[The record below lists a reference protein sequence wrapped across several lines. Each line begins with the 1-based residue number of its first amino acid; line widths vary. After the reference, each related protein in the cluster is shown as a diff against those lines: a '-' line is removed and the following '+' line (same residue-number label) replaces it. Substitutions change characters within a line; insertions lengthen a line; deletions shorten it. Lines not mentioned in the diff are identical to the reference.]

1 MKSYIVKLI
10 YNIQIGNGSHNS
22 QFDEQTVFL
31 NANNFEDAFYQ
42 ARAQGKRMEDK
53 FSNHADEQVEWKF
66 VDVLDVF
73 ELSRFKN
80 GEPLYTT
87 THETTDS
94 STFIKFIQHKS
105 QIVQTKLLSFS

>member
-10 YNIQIGNGSHNS
+10 YNIQIGNGSHNN
-22 QFDEQTVFL
+22 QFDEQTVLL
-31 NANNFEDAFYQ
+31 NANNLEAAFHQ
-42 ARAQGKRMEDK
+42 ARAHGKKMEEK
-53 FSNHADEQVEWKF
+53 FSNDAEEQVEWKF

-73 ELSRFKN
+73 ELSRFKS

-87 THETTDS
+87 THETSDS

-105 QIVQTKLLSFS
+105 QLVQTKLLSFS